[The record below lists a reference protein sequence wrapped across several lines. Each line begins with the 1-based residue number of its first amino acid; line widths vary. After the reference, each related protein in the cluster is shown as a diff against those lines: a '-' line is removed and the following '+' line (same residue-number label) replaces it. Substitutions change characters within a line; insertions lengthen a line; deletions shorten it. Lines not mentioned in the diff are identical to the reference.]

1 MTSSPPLLEG
11 ENLKKMHLYAHLKE
25 LRKRLLW
32 SALSIIAMFGV
43 GFWQAEPVYQFL
55 LRPLAA
61 AMPASSGN
69 TMIFTAVTDGF
80 MTQMRVAWF
89 SALVLAF
96 PLYAYQLYAFVVPGL
111 YSAERRW
118 FVAYIA
124 AAPLLFTAGCALAYY
139 GVLKLAFEFFLSFE
153 MAPSPDAQSL
163 GSQYLGSISQYLS
176 FVTGLLLAFG
186 LSFQLP
192 VVLTVL
198 GRAGIVSAAT
208 LRKYRRHTVVLTLI
222 FAGVVTPPDALSQLS
237 LSVPLYLLFELSILL
252 ISLKKPTVTQSETA
266 PQPQPGH

>member
-111 YSAERRW
+111 YVSERRW
-118 FVAYIA
+118 FMAYIA

-153 MAPSPDAQSL
+153 MAPSPDAQTL

-186 LSFQLP
+186 LSF
-192 VVLTVL
+192 L

-252 ISLKKPTVTQSETA
+252 ISLKKPAVTQSETA